1 MPAHAVQR
9 ISQLAVLF
17 ATVFLALL
25 PVQAAWAH
33 TQLDSSQPAQD
44 ETVSG
49 EIDSVVLTFSRP
61 IELLDRSVRV
71 VGSPGRVIDIARSDD
86 GTVVTAT
93 IDPPLT
99 NGDHEV
105 AWRILASDS
114 HPREGTVTFTVVDA
128 PAPAESPGSDSSQAP
143 SNPDTPS
150 PTTSADDPE
159 QPDPVELT
167 PTFESLANLFRIV
180 FYAGL
185 MVAAGLTLFK
195 AWPHRGHLEGA
206 PVLAGWIA
214 VSAIAALIA
223 SVGEA
228 ASHVAAVSGEGFAGF
243 IDAATWRSV
252 MRTGLGDALWLR
264 TLGLSL
270 LAFGGLRRRRRGL
283 ASGPDTLKLI
293 GIALV
298 FLSFQFLGHTASA
311 SPALVARVADAVHAL
326 AGAVWTGGIVGLAL
340 LSHHGVHEGRRV
352 AAAKFSTA
360 AGYSVVG
367 VGLAGLALAWVNLP
381 AVNDLWTTG
390 YGQTL
395 MAKLVFVGMLAVIG
409 GYNHLFV
416 VPGVSDG
423 DDDALTRL
431 RHTVTAEA
439 VVIVIVLALTALL
452 VNQSPT

>member
-1 MPAHAVQR
+1 
-9 ISQLAVLF
+9 
-17 ATVFLALL
+17 
-25 PVQAAWAH
+25 
-33 TQLDSSQPAQD
+33 
-44 ETVSG
+44 
-49 EIDSVVLTFSRP
+49 
-61 IELLDRSVRV
+61 
-71 VGSPGRVIDIARSDD
+71 
-86 GTVVTAT
+86 
-93 IDPPLT
+93 
-99 NGDHEV
+99 
-105 AWRILASDS
+105 
-114 HPREGTVTFTVVDA
+114 
-128 PAPAESPGSDSSQAP
+128 
-143 SNPDTPS
+143 
-150 PTTSADDPE
+150 
-159 QPDPVELT
+159 
-167 PTFESLANLFRIV
+167 
-180 FYAGL
+180 
-185 MVAAGLTLFK
+185 
-195 AWPHRGHLEGA
+195 
-206 PVLAGWIA
+206 
-214 VSAIAALIA
+214 
-223 SVGEA
+223 
-228 ASHVAAVSGEGFAGF
+228 
-243 IDAATWRSV
+243 

-283 ASGPDTLKLI
+283 ASGPDTLKLM

-395 MAKLVFVGMLAVIG
+395 MDKLVFVGMLAVIG

-423 DDDALTRL
+423 DDNALARL

-439 VVIVIVLALTALL
+439 VVVVIVLALTALL